1 MSLTSR
7 VLDLEPVADLA
18 AYEAAGG
25 GRALQVAL
33 EGGGDPVLA
42 VLEASGLRG
51 RGGAGFPTHRK
62 WRSILDGL
70 VPGAS
75 PVVVVNG
82 AEGEPGS
89 IKDRTLL
96 RSNPYRT
103 IEGALVAALV
113 IGADTVVVATKAAFG
128 REVARLRSAVAEI
141 AASDDWPGIAID
153 IVEGPDAYLFGEET
167 ALLEVVEGREPF
179 PRIAPPWRR
188 GIDDPSGDPAQP
200 LAIDEGPED
209 EAGVLSEPTLVNN
222 VETFAHVAQIVANGP
237 EWFRSVGTADSP
249 GTIVCTVVG
258 DVPRPGVAE
267 VAMGTPLREVL
278 EQVGGVRRIDEVRAV
293 LPGVSAPM
301 VGPDGLDTPLTYE
314 DMTSLG
320 SGLGSAGFIV
330 VGAQTSPLA
339 VAAGASRFLAVESCG
354 QCTPCKQDGLSIAS
368 SLERLCRGEAGPKER
383 RDVEDRLRTIDRG
396 ARCYL
401 ATQHLQV
408 VSGLLEAFPEEVAAQ
423 ERPGAES
430 IEPALVAELVD
441 IAVGP
446 EGPEAH
452 WDERQRDKQP
462 DWGYGVDSG
471 EAPAD
476 RIDQHDASAATP
488 TS

>member
-7 VLDLEPVADLA
+7 VLDLDPVPDLA
-18 AYEAAGG
+18 AYEAMAGG
-25 GRALQVAL
+25 AAIQTAI
-33 EGGGDPVLA
+33 EGGGDAVLA
-42 VLEASGLRG
+42 VLAASGLRG

-62 WRSILDGL
+62 WRSILDEL
-70 VPGAS
+70 VPGFPPA
-75 PVVVVNG
+75 VIVNA

-96 RSNPYRT
+96 RANPYRVL
-103 IEGALVAALV
+103 EGALVAAMVVGAEEV
-113 IGADTVVVATKAAFG
+113 IVATKAAFAPELE
-128 REVARLRSAVAEI
+128 RVRTAIAEI
-141 AASDDWPGIAID
+141 AAADGWPDLPIRV
-153 IVEGPDAYLFGEET
+153 VEGPDAYLFGEET
-167 ALLEVVEGREPF
+167 ALLEVVEGRAPF

-188 GIDDPSGDPAQP
+188 GIDEPTVAPTQPPA
-200 LAIDEGPED
+200 LDEAPD
-209 EAGVLSEPTLVNN
+209 DDAGVLSSPALVNN
-222 VETFAHVAQIVANGP
+222 TETFAHVAQIVANGP
-237 EWFRSVGTADSP
+237 DWFRSVGTVDSP

-278 EQVGGVRRIDEVRAV
+278 EQVGGVRRMADVRAV

-301 VGPDGLDTPLTYE
+301 VGPEALDTPLTFE
-314 DMTSLG
+314 DMSSLG

-330 VGAQTSPLA
+330 IGAETSPLA

-354 QCTPCKQDGLSIAS
+354 QCTPCKQDGLAIAS
-368 SLERLCRGEAGPKER
+368 SLDRLVRAEAGPVELD
-383 RDVEDRLRTIDRG
+383 DVADRLRTIDRG

-408 VSGLLEAFPEEVAAQ
+408 VSGLLESFPEEVAAQ
-423 ERPGAES
+423 HEPGAEP

-441 IAVGP
+441 IVVGP

-471 EAPAD
+471 GAPAD
-476 RIDQHDASAATP
+476 LVDQADGP
-488 TS
+488 PVR